1 MIGERLARVRDRV
14 ALAARK
20 VGRDPD
26 RITIVAVSK
35 VKPAADIVT
44 AYEAGHRHFGE
55 SYVQEFQRKRAE
67 LPPLP
72 GAVFH
77 MIGRLQSNKTSIA
90 SALFDVIQ
98 TVDSAKIAQRLDR
111 TGRPLDIFLEVK
123 LSPEES
129 KSGMAEEGIAQV
141 KEEAESCEHLRVRG
155 LMAMPPWCEDPEQSR
170 PYFRRL
176 RELVERHGLDELS
189 MGMSHDFGVAIEEGA
204 TLIRVGT
211 AIFGERAYRK

>member
-26 RITIVAVSK
+26 EITVVAVSK
-35 VKPAADIVT
+35 VKPAADIVA

-55 SYVQEFQRKRAE
+55 NYVQEFQRKRAE

-90 SALFDVIQ
+90 SELFDVIQ
-98 TVDSAKIAQRLDR
+98 TVHSEKIARRLNEA
-111 TGRPLDIFLEVK
+111 GRDLDVFLEVK
-123 LSPEES
+123 LSEEES
-129 KSGMAEEGIAQV
+129 KSGLAEADIAAV
-141 KEEAESCEHLRVRG
+141 KEFTEACPHLRLRG
-155 LMAMPPWCEDPEQSR
+155 LMGMPPWFEDPEQTR
-170 PYFRRL
+170 PYFQRLRRL
-176 RELVERHGLDELS
+176 ADRHGLAEIS
-189 MGMSHDFGVAIEEGA
+189 MGMSRDLETAIEEGA
-204 TLIRVGT
+204 TLVRVGT
-211 AIFGERAYRK
+211 AIFGKRPPR

>member
-98 TVDSAKIAQRLDR
+98 TVHSEKIARRLNEA
-111 TGRPLDIFLEVK
+111 GRDLAVFLEVK
-123 LSPEES
+123 LSEEES
-129 KSGMAEEGIAQV
+129 KSGLAEADIAAV
-141 KEEAESCEHLRVRG
+141 KECTEACPHLRLRG
-155 LMAMPPWCEDPEQSR
+155 LMGMPPWFDDPEQTR
-170 PYFRRL
+170 PYFQRLRRL
-176 RELVERHGLDELS
+176 ADRHGLAEIS
-189 MGMSHDFGVAIEEGA
+189 MGMSRDLETAIEEGA
-204 TLIRVGT
+204 TLVRVGT
-211 AIFGERAYRK
+211 AIFGKRPPR

>member
-98 TVDSAKIAQRLDR
+98 TVHSEKIARRLNEA
-111 TGRPLDIFLEVK
+111 GRDLAVFLEVK
-123 LSPEES
+123 LSEEES
-129 KSGMAEEGIAQV
+129 KSGLQEADIAAV
-141 KEEAESCEHLRVRG
+141 KEFTEACPHLRLRG
-155 LMAMPPWCEDPEQSR
+155 LMGMPPWLEDPEKTR
-170 PYFRRL
+170 PYFQRL
-176 RELVERHGLDELS
+176 RQLAERYAVTEIS
-189 MGMSHDFGVAIEEGA
+189 MGMSRDLEAAVEEGS
-204 TLIRVGT
+204 TMVRVGT
-211 AIFGERAYRK
+211 AIFGKRPAR

>member
-98 TVDSAKIAQRLDR
+98 TVHSEKIARRLNEA
-111 TGRPLDIFLEVK
+111 GRDLAVFLEVK
-123 LSPEES
+123 LSEEES
-129 KSGMAEEGIAQV
+129 KSGLQEADIAAV
-141 KEEAESCEHLRVRG
+141 KEFTEACPHLRLRG
-155 LMAMPPWCEDPEQSR
+155 LMGMPPWFEDPEQTR
-170 PYFRRL
+170 PYFQSLRRL
-176 RELVERHGLDELS
+176 ADRHGLAEIS
-189 MGMSHDFGVAIEEGA
+189 MGMSRDLETAIEEGA
-204 TLIRVGT
+204 TLVRVGT
-211 AIFGERAYRK
+211 AIFGKRPPR

>member
-1 MIGERLARVRDRV
+1 MIGERLARVQDRV

-26 RITIVAVSK
+26 EITIVAVSK
-35 VKPAADIVT
+35 VKPAADIVA

-98 TVDSAKIAQRLDR
+98 TVHSEKTVRRLNEA
-111 TGRPLDIFLEVK
+111 GRDLDVFLEVK
-123 LSPEES
+123 LSEEES
-129 KSGMAEEGIAQV
+129 KSGLQEADIAAV
-141 KEEAESCEHLRVRG
+141 KECTEACPHLRLRG
-155 LMAMPPWCEDPEQSR
+155 LMGMPPWFDDPEQTR
-170 PYFRRL
+170 PYFQRLRRL
-176 RELVERHGLDELS
+176 ADRHGLAEIS
-189 MGMSHDFGVAIEEGA
+189 MGMSRDLETAIEEGA
-204 TLIRVGT
+204 TLVRVGT
-211 AIFGERAYRK
+211 AIFGKRPPR

>member
-55 SYVQEFQRKRAE
+55 NYVQEFRRKRAE

-98 TVDSAKIAQRLDR
+98 TVHSEKIARRLNEA
-111 TGRPLDIFLEVK
+111 GRDLAVFLEVK
-123 LSPEES
+123 LSEEES
-129 KSGMAEEGIAQV
+129 KSGLAEADIAAV
-141 KEEAESCEHLRVRG
+141 KECTEACPHLRLRG
-155 LMAMPPWCEDPEQSR
+155 LMGMPPWFEDPEQTR
-170 PYFRRL
+170 PYFQSLRRL
-176 RELVERHGLDELS
+176 ADRHGLAEIS
-189 MGMSHDFGVAIEEGA
+189 MGMSRDLETAIEEGA
-204 TLIRVGT
+204 TLVRVGT
-211 AIFGERAYRK
+211 AIFGKRPPR

>member
-55 SYVQEFQRKRAE
+55 NYVQEFRRKRAE

-98 TVDSAKIAQRLDR
+98 TVHSEKIARRLNEA
-111 TGRPLDIFLEVK
+111 GRDLAVFLEVK
-123 LSPEES
+123 LSEEES
-129 KSGMAEEGIAQV
+129 KSGLAEADIAAV
-141 KEEAESCEHLRVRG
+141 KECTEACPHLRLRG
-155 LMAMPPWCEDPEQSR
+155 LMGMPPWFDDPEQTR
-170 PYFRRL
+170 PYFQRLRRL
-176 RELVERHGLDELS
+176 ADRHGLAEIS
-189 MGMSHDFGVAIEEGA
+189 MGMSRDLETAIEEGA
-204 TLIRVGT
+204 TLVRVGT
-211 AIFGERAYRK
+211 AIFGKRPPR